1 MKKFLFFLVF
11 SFVFLFS
18 ANTASVL
25 SKPYKVYVL
34 KTDHF
39 DILFPKQSQET
50 AYIIGQNIEELY
62 EKAQKSLKTTAKL
75 HIPVVISPD
84 SDDFS
89 VTYTP
94 NPYNRIIVFE
104 AYPGLSV
111 QSENEFLL
119 EKLYEEIFRAVLQ
132 SERSKFNTFIS
143 NTIGGSSYQP
153 VALLNMPFSFI
164 QGFISISEKF
174 STLSQYENYE
184 IQDQKQLELLVQ
196 AKIEGKFPNHFQV
209 RIANDIYPYNQVILA
224 AAAGFSAYLLQAYG
238 IEKYLELW
246 KESGKL
252 NLMFADGV
260 FYNVYKKNIS
270 VLWKEFYDCVPVPQ
284 NIDEILENEKKSNQ
298 ILTKNSQGLYRNL
311 IYSDYGLIWYDE
323 IRHEVDIF
331 EKFSDKGKSYNPFS
345 LRNLLFLANDIEYI
359 SLSPDGRFLAVSF
372 TQIKNRKEFKKKAC
386 WIFDL
391 QKRKI
396 LSQTFFLQNAA
407 VFLPFLNENLF
418 EKDSND
424 SLSKLIAGINIEEKL
439 PKLQVFAFSDD
450 DKRDLIYEK
459 KFDSDELP
467 ESVCFTPDGKIILL
481 ISKRQSQ
488 FLKMIDLSTLSES
501 NFAFPTDFSDGKEQI
516 KIKNLRISR
525 NTKKKIFNAHHD
537 FVLAFDYVNFAFT
550 QDFGFTKSGYISFNQ
565 KFEPENAFFMQDDFS
580 GGVNWACFCD
590 DEVYFSS
597 QKYIN
602 DELRVIS
609 KSELSFEQSEIRK
622 ITNQKDL
629 SSTVSEATQNDL
641 NLNVRY
647 NPWKYFFPVSFRPML
662 PVRSIDVDDGPKLWP
677 GVGIT
682 FISQTDPFENT
693 QFYISAGWTFAQ
705 LDFEA
710 VLNPSEDYEKER
722 LKNARLVG
730 KDKSASV
737 FIKNSSTPVDIS
749 AGSLFRFNLAGEYYF
764 EGIVGTSWQ
773 IPMGMNFSNMK
784 IKIDSNYTASTDYYD
799 SNLIDKNPSLSNWP
813 TFKNA
818 YELFKASV
826 TTEYSNI
833 HQYGI
838 SPYEKRGFSVGF
850 RMHSNW
856 DLTQMR
862 ILDDY
867 NKEQTNQIVSDDPD
881 YQKKLEELKKM
892 YDSQMLNISQINLEM
907 FARIEIPRLSPLKMI
922 NGWVLS
928 LPASLN
934 ASFFGENG
942 TALKMNTELLL
953 LGKEIHDGFALLQLY
968 FGRIGLKTGY
978 ELQLKYDTSKI
989 LLPDIRRE
997 NYVGKILADTY
1008 IKDCFYFLLNLDFTT
1023 SIGFSTSSMFSIENK
1038 FAFYP
1043 KTNGFLYSF
1052 NFIARF

>member
-1 MKKFLFFLVF
+1 MKKFLSFLVF
-11 SFVFLFS
+11 SFVFLFP

-50 AYIIGQNIEELY
+50 ACIIGQNIEELY

-132 SERSKFNTFIS
+132 SERSKINTFIS

-284 NIDEILENEKKSNQ
+284 NIDEILENEKKSSQ

-345 LRNLLFLANDIEYI
+345 IRNLLFLANDIEYI

-391 QKRKI
+391 QKRKF

-418 EKDSND
+418 EKDSDD

-450 DKRDLIYEK
+450 DKRDLIFEK

-525 NTKKKIFNAHHD
+525 NTKKKIFNAYHD

-862 ILDDY
+862 VLGDY

-922 NGWVLS
+922 NDWVLS

-997 NYVGKILADTY
+997 NYVGKILSDTY
-1008 IKDCFYFLLNLDFTT
+1008 MKDCFYFLLNLDFTT